1 MAQFVTATQ
10 VIANAFT
17 NTNTDTNLIKTTTI
31 EQTQLKHL
39 KPVLTEDLY
48 DLIVTEN
55 NATNLSASNTTIF
68 NTYIVPAMYWFVKY
82 DVLVDMQYRS
92 NSKGVNSAFGEFSST
107 GTNNDLSAV
116 MMSSFMTGLKILE
129 RMTVYIEDNS
139 TSYATYTSSENVL
152 NSVSIRGG
160 IIY

>member
-1 MAQFVTATQ
+1 MAQFVTAQQ
-10 VIANAFT
+10 VISNAFT

-55 NATNLSASNTTIF
+55 NASSLSAANQTIF
-68 NTYIVPAMYWFVKY
+68 DTYIVPAMYWFVKY
-82 DVLVDMQYRS
+82 DVILDAHLKS
-92 NSKGVNSAFGEFSST
+92 NSKGINRSFGDFSEQGDNTDISHVMTSA
-107 GTNNDLSAV
+107 
-116 MMSSFMTGLKILE
+116 FMTGLKILE
-129 RMTVYIEDNS
+129 RMTEYIEDNESSYS
-139 TSYATYTSSENVL
+139 TYESGKNVL
-152 NSVSIRGG
+152 NDVSLRGG